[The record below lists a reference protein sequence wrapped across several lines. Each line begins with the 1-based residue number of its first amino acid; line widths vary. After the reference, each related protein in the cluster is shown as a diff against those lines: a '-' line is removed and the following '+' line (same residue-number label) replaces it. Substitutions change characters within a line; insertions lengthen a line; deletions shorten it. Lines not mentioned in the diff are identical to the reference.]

1 MGRHLLHLLA
11 FSGLVSAFFAVW
23 AGESRRSRLRIGG
36 GLLAGMIGVSLLL
49 AWIMY
54 VFTR

>member
-1 MGRHLLHLLA
+1 MPIEVIHATLG
-11 FSGLVSAFFAVW
+11 VAFFAVW
-23 AGESRRSRLRIGG
+23 AGEGRRSRLKIGG
-36 GLLAGMIGVSLLL
+36 GLLAGMVGVSLVL